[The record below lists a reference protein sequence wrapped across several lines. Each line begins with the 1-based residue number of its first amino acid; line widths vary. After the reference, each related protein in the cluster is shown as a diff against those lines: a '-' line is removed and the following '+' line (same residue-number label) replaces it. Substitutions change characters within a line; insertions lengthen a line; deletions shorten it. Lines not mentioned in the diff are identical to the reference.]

1 MGYCG
6 AIFQIDIDNKI
17 YNTYDDL
24 MKLFISPDNVYPEYI
39 SPDDV
44 IFYLKSIG
52 KNPIMSKARW
62 QIQLTQTLFEFFHI

>member
-24 MKLFISPDNVYPEYI
+24 MKLFISPDNVYSEYI

-44 IFYLKSIG
+44 IFYLKRISSLPDKIH
-52 KNPIMSKARW
+52 KRYSCNENLIDVREK
-62 QIQLTQTLFEFFHI
+62 